1 MSIREDLKAL
11 VQLQKRELELLRI
24 DEKIAAIGA
33 RRTELEERVAAAE
46 AVVKQAEKDAEG
58 ARAEAKRLDLDLKSA
73 EEKVSKY
80 KDQMH
85 NVKTNEQLWALQE
98 EIGHAEQEVS
108 AVEDKILQQLETAE
122 NLDEEIGRRKGEMAA
137 EKKRIDAEVAEANA
151 DEAKLETN
159 RAEVEA
165 AIATVTEQVPADL
178 LKKYQGI
185 KSMRGGIGVAEVLD
199 ETCLVCNTKV
209 RPQHYVNTLNFS
221 DVMQCEN
228 CKRII
233 FVADSLGLND
243 PPPPPAEAAANSTAD
258 LAS

>member
-1 MSIREDLKAL
+1 MSIREELKAL
-11 VQLQKRELELLRI
+11 VLLQRRELESLRI
-24 DEKIAAIGA
+24 DEKIAAIDA
-33 RRTELEERVAAAE
+33 RRAELEEQVAAAE
-46 AVVKQAEKDAEG
+46 AAVKRAEKDAEN

-85 NVKTNEQLWALQE
+85 SVKTNEQLWALQE

-108 AVEDKILQQLETAE
+108 AVEDKILQQLEVAE
-122 NLDEEIGRRKGEMAA
+122 NRDEEIGHRKADMAE
-137 EKKRIDAEVAEANA
+137 EKKRIDAELSEADAAEK
-151 DEAKLETN
+151 KLKKA
-159 RAEVEA
+159 RGEVEGA
-165 AIATVTEQVPADL
+165 MQGLIEQVPADL

-185 KSMRGGIGVAEVLD
+185 KSMRGGIGVAEILD

-233 FVADSLGLND
+233 FVSDSLGLND
-243 PPPPPAEAAANSTAD
+243 PPPPPAEATANSTAD
-258 LAS
+258 VAS